1 MICPLMSRQYNYDL
15 VYCKG
20 DECAWYDEK
29 REQCCIKGLGLAAA
43 RSTDCNIQSTI
54 NLPTVSVDA
63 ITGEVY
69 I

>member
-29 REQCCIKGLGLAAA
+29 REQCCIQTQALAAA
-43 RSTDCNIQSTI
+43 RFADYNAPYKVSLT
-54 NLPTVSVDA
+54 PATVNP
-63 ITGEVY
+63 ITGEVS